1 MDFFSY
7 LGRENKKDP
16 AGKTPPYMYP
26 YGQYSSMYHLVCVHC
41 RATYPADEIIYNCP
55 RCGHLLAVAYPLD
68 EITVQK
74 KIWEKRPLSV
84 WRYHELLPVHIE
96 PVTLQ
101 EGGTPLYHLKRLGDE
116 MHLPHLYAKHEGI
129 NPSGSFK
136 DRGMTVGVSMA
147 LQLNRKSVACAS
159 TGNTSASLAV
169 YAAKAGIPAVVLLP
183 AGKVAV
189 GKVAQ
194 ALMHGARVI
203 SIRGNFDRALEMV
216 HELCISHGLYLLN
229 SINPYRLEGQK
240 TIGFEAIDQL
250 GSVPDRFVLPV
261 GNAGNISAVHKGLLE
276 LRDLGLID
284 RLPMMTG
291 IQAEGSSPVVRAI
304 RDGLPEVIPED
315 HPETVATAI
324 RIGAPVNA
332 EKALVAIRT
341 TGGLAASVT
350 DEEILQM
357 QRDLARIE
365 GIGVEPASAASV
377 AGVRMLAESGMIDR
391 DERIV
396 CVVTGHLLK
405 DPDTVIKQCEPPT
418 EIDANLPSLLSALHW

>member
-1 MDFFSY
+1 ME
-7 LGRENKKDP
+7 R
-16 AGKTPPYMYP
+16 
-26 YGQYSSMYHLVCVHC
+26 LVCVNC
-41 RATYPADEIIYNCP
+41 GAAYKASEILYNCTK
-55 RCGHLLAVAYPLD
+55 CGHLLEVRYDLD
-68 EITVQK
+68 KVTASK
-74 KIWEKRPLSV
+74 KAWQKRPLSV
-84 WRYHELLPVHIE
+84 WRYRELLPVHIR

-101 EGGTPLYHLKRLGDE
+101 EGGTPLYHLQRLGKE
-116 MHLPHLYAKHEGI
+116 MGIKELYAKHEGM

-147 LQLNRKSVACAS
+147 LQLNMKSVACAS

-216 HELCISHGLYLLN
+216 HELCLSHGLYLLN

-240 TIGFEAIDQL
+240 TIGFEAVDQL
-250 GSVPDRFVLPV
+250 GGVPDRFVLPV
-261 GNAGNISAVHKGLLE
+261 GNAGNISAVYKGLLE
-276 LRDLGLID
+276 LRDLGFID

-291 IQAEGSSPVVRAI
+291 VQAAGSSPVVRAI
-304 RDGLPEVIPED
+304 RGNLPAVIPEL

-332 EKALVAIRT
+332 EKALVAIRK
-341 TGGLAASVT
+341 TGGLAESVT
-350 DEEILQM
+350 DEEILRM
-357 QRDLARIE
+357 QRDLARKE

-377 AGVRMLAESGMIDR
+377 AGVRKLVESGAIDR
-391 DERIV
+391 SERIV

-405 DPDTVIKQCEPPT
+405 DPDTVIRQCEPPT
-418 EIDANLPSLLSALHW
+418 EIDSDLPSLLSALRL

>member
-1 MDFFSY
+1 
-7 LGRENKKDP
+7 
-16 AGKTPPYMYP
+16 
-26 YGQYSSMYHLVCVHC
+26 MYHLVCVHC
-41 RATYPADEIIYNCP
+41 KATYPADEIIYNCKK
-55 RCGHLLAVAYPLD
+55 CGHLLAVKYPLD
-68 EITVQK
+68 EITVNK
-74 KIWEKRPLSV
+74 ATWNKRPLSV
-84 WRYHELLPVHIE
+84 WRYRELLPVQID
-96 PVTLQ
+96 PITLQ

-116 MHLPHLYAKHEGI
+116 MGLAHLYAKHEGM

-147 LQLNRKSVACAS
+147 LQLGKKSVACAS

-189 GKVAQ
+189 GKIAQ
-194 ALMHGARVI
+194 ALMHGAKVI

-216 HELCISHGLYLLN
+216 HELCLTHGLYLLN
-229 SINPYRLEGQK
+229 SMNPYRLEGQK
-240 TIGFEAIDQL
+240 TIGFEAVDQL
-250 GSVPDRFVLPV
+250 GYVPDRFVLPV
-261 GNAGNISAVHKGLLE
+261 GNAGNISAVYKGLIE
-276 LRDLGLID
+276 LRDLGFID

-291 IQAEGSSPVVRAI
+291 IQAAGSSPIVRAI
-304 RDGLPEVIPED
+304 RENLPVVIPEE

-332 EKALVAIRT
+332 EKALTAIRM
-341 TGGLAASVT
+341 TGGLAESVT
-350 DEEILQM
+350 DDEILRM
-357 QRDLARIE
+357 QRDLARKE

-377 AGVRMLAESGMIDR
+377 AGIRKLVEQGAIDR

-405 DPDTVIKQCEPPT
+405 DPDTVIKQCEPPI
-418 EIDANLPSLLSALHW
+418 EIDADLPSLLSALHL